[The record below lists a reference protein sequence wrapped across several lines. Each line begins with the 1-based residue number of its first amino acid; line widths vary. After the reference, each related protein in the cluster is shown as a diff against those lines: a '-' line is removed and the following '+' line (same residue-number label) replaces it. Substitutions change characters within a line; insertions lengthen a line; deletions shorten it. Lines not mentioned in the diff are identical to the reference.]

1 MADSPY
7 VFDVTPQNFQQYVL
21 ENSRHAPVLVDFW
34 ADWCQPC
41 KTLMPTLAK
50 LADEYQGG
58 FLLAKVNT
66 EQQPQLAQHFQVRSI
81 PTVKIFKNG
90 QIVDEF
96 SGALPEA
103 ELRKIINKHR
113 TRRTEPYRQ
122 QALMLSE
129 QGDNDAAIN
138 ILQQVL
144 QHEPD
149 FYEAA
154 LDLASLL
161 VAQGEGEAAETVLK
175 SIPADASVDQDSL
188 KQLLAEAKKL
198 KLKAQVG
205 DVDTSALEQ
214 RIAANPDDLAA
225 KLELAK
231 LKVAND
237 QIEAGLDLYFQ
248 VHQKDSNFQD
258 GAGKKGLFATFE
270 LLGSGHPLVK
280 RYRNKLFSMLY

>member
-7 VFDVTPQNFQQYVL
+7 VFDVTAQNFQQYLL
-21 ENSRHAPVLVDFW
+21 EYSRHAPVLVDFW

-41 KTLMPTLAK
+41 KTLMPLLAK

-66 EQQPQLAQHFQVRSI
+66 EQQPQLAQHFKVRSI

-113 TRRTEPYRQ
+113 SHRTEPYRQ

-129 QGDNDAAIN
+129 QGDHDAAIN

-154 LDLASLL
+154 LDLAGILL
-161 VAQGEGEAAETVLK
+161 AQGQGEAAETILK
-175 SIPADASVDQDSL
+175 TIPTDASIDQDVL
-188 KQLLAEAKKL
+188 KQLLAEAKRL

-205 DVDTSALEQ
+205 NVDMSALEQ
-214 RIAANPDDLAA
+214 RIAANPDDLTA

-231 LKVAND
+231 LKIAND
-237 QIEAGLDLYFQ
+237 QIEEGLDLYFQ
-248 VHQKDSNFQD
+248 VHQKDSSFQE
-258 GAGKKGLFATFE
+258 GAGKKGLFASFE

-280 RYRNKLFSMLY
+280 RYRNKIFSMLY